1 MMRSPGMVQA
11 LALKSISSHLALI
24 ASEVRGAVRIVIC
37 KVGGPR
43 VAMQWP
49 LKGAPNQDIYPALD

>member
-1 MMRSPGMVQA
+1 MDLPPMMRSPGMVQA

-37 KVGGPR
+37 KVGGPPSR
-43 VAMQWP
+43 DAM
-49 LKGAPNQDIYPALD
+49 AA